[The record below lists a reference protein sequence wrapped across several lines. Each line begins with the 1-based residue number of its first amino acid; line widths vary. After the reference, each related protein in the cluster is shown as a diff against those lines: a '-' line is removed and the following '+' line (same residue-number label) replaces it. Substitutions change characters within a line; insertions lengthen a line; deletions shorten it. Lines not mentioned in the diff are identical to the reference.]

1 MIQIGAFFKVL
12 KLIISIF
19 NVAIIISTVQYIY
32 YVIIDNVKQEQLKN
46 MSDYDLDFIN
56 SKTFISHY
64 SFNEKDDFT
73 KFITMLYYTVTT
85 LATIG
90 FGDYVPKADEERM
103 FNCIIFIVGVS
114 ITLYLMDCFIEIV
127 MKFQLLYVD
136 FDEGDKLTIFF
147 DLFKKLNGEKEIE

>member
-1 MIQIGAFFKVL
+1 
-12 KLIISIF
+12 
-19 NVAIIISTVQYIY
+19 
-32 YVIIDNVKQEQLKN
+32 
-46 MSDYDLDFIN
+46 
-56 SKTFISHY
+56 
-64 SFNEKDDFT
+64 
-73 KFITMLYYTVTT
+73 MLYYTVTT

-103 FNCIIFIVGVS
+103 FNVIIFIVGVS

-147 DLFKKLNGEKEIE
+147 DLFKKLNGDKEIESKLKLKIMLHFDNKWETDRN